1 MNDPIPDH
9 SNKFAVWIGR
19 VLHPYI
25 LPLPTTLIMLNDL
38 PILNALGWM
47 ALTTSLILLPSLA
60 FVTYIRRKGGELYRR
75 RTRGPIYIFGWLC
88 VLLCLVVISLLGAPP
103 VLIASVGALAVWVP
117 LQWAINTW
125 VTKISGHAAVAAGC
139 FVTLLVLGKLNPPI
153 VLIGVVALVVFAS
166 WARIV
171 TRNHSLTQVMLG
183 ILVGALPIL
192 VVFPLMRVI
201 PF

>member
-1 MNDPIPDH
+1 MNDPTPDH
-9 SNKFAVWIGR
+9 SNRIAVLIGR

-38 PILNALGWM
+38 PILHTLGWM

-103 VLIASVGALAVWVP
+103 VLIASVAALAVWVP

-139 FVTLLVLGKLNPPI
+139 FTTLVILDKLELGLIAIAFLLVLAAI
-153 VLIGVVALVVFAS
+153 
-166 WARIV
+166 WARLV
-171 TRNHSLTQVMLG
+171 TKNHSAVQIILG
-183 ILVGALPIL
+183 VLVGTLPVL
-192 VVFPLMRVI
+192 VIFPLMLRT
-201 PF
+201 

>member
-1 MNDPIPDH
+1 MNDPVPDH
-9 SNKFAVWIGR
+9 SNRLAVLIGR

-88 VLLCLVVISLLGAPP
+88 VLLCLAVISLLGAPP

-139 FVTLLVLGKLNPPI
+139 LATLLLAGKVSSPLSLVI
-153 VLIGVVALVVFAS
+153 LLILVAITI
-166 WARIV
+166 WARVI
-171 TRNHSLTQVMLG
+171 TRNHTMSQVVLGVIVGSLPVL
-183 ILVGALPIL
+183 L
-192 VVFPLMRVI
+192 VFPFMLH
-201 PF
+201 

>member
-1 MNDPIPDH
+1 MNDPTPDH

-38 PILNALGWM
+38 PILHVLGWM
-47 ALTTSLILLPSLA
+47 ALTISLILLPSLA

-88 VLLCLVVISLLGAPP
+88 VLLCLAVIALLGAPP

-117 LQWAINTW
+117 LQWGINTW

-139 FVTLLVLGKLNPPI
+139 FTTLVILDKLELGLIAIAFLLVLAAI
-153 VLIGVVALVVFAS
+153 
-166 WARIV
+166 WARLV
-171 TRNHSLTQVMLG
+171 TKNHSAVQIILG
-183 ILVGALPIL
+183 VLVGTLPVL
-192 VVFPLMRVI
+192 VIFPLMLRT
-201 PF
+201 